1 MVAEVRSITRQTTS
15 TVFKLDDG
23 TGTIEGRYWNDT
35 ERPTHDESG
44 NPTSQDPDTVS
55 TGDWARVLGQIKI
68 VSNKRFISIQNIKKI
83 TDKNEINYHL
93 LEATY
98 VYLYLTKGPSES
110 LQSNGDAG
118 AMQGLQT
125 GYGQASANAA
135 NDNLKNV
142 SVVARRVYQR
152 LQQDQSH
159 EGVHLDLVARE
170 LNLDYAQVK
179 RAAEELY
186 NESKAFTTVDD
197 DTYAVL
203 QD

>member
-15 TVFKLDDG
+15 TAFKLDDG

-35 ERPTHDESG
+35 ERPTHDDDG
-44 NPTSQDPDTVS
+44 NPISQDLDAVS
-55 TGDWARVLGQIKI
+55 TGDWARVLGQIKFI
-68 VSNKRFISIQNIKKI
+68 SNKRFISIQNIKKV

-98 VYLYLTKGPSES
+98 VYLYLTKGPPES

-125 GYGQASANAA
+125 GYGQASTT

-142 SVVARRVYQR
+142 SGVAKRVYQR
-152 LQQDQSH
+152 LLQDQSH

-186 NESKAFTTVDD
+186 NENKAFNTVDD